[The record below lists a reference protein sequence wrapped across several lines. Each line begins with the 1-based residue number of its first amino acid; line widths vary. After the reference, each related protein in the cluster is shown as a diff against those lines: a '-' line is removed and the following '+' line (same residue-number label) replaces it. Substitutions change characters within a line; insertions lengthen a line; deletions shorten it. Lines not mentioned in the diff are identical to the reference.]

1 MISKSGAILLSH
13 PGVGQFTQQ
22 VARALVEG
30 GMLAH
35 YYTTLVYRPDELKWR
50 ALCRLA
56 KMIGLPADRLL
67 RNRQVRDLPEHLI
80 VTNSW
85 REIIRAIAARLDR
98 DGSLADGVWAW
109 SEQAFDRWVSQQL
122 RPGLA
127 AVYGYENAALLTF
140 MRAKELGL
148 ACIYEVPSPD
158 PIFFRN
164 ILSHELERCPE
175 LKSPYL
181 EKVTHLHAERVE
193 RKRVEWE
200 LADLVIVNSKHTR
213 DTYRAAGM
221 DVDKVRIVPLGA
233 PPVRQNKRASHQ
245 SGPLKMLWAGNF
257 SFHKG
262 ARYLLEATRV
272 LGPRCDCELD
282 VYGAV
287 HLPERLLCDLPDWV
301 HFHGPIPQSEL
312 FSKYEQAEL
321 LVLPSLFDG
330 FGMVVTEA
338 MAHGLVVVTT
348 PNTGASELIRDGE
361 SGILVPAGD
370 ADALASAI
378 ERCLANREKLVRIGN
393 AARQVASDW
402 QWDDFR
408 AALRSEIENFLEPR
422 ETA

>member
-1 MISKSGAILLSH
+1 MISKSDAILLSH

-35 YYTTLVYRPDELKWR
+35 YYTTLVYRPNEPRWR
-50 ALCRLA
+50 VFCRLA
-56 KMIGLPADRLL
+56 KMIGLPADRLF

-98 DGSLADGVWAW
+98 DGSLADGIWTW
-109 SEQAFDRWVSQQL
+109 SEQAFDRWVAKQL
-122 RPGLA
+122 QPGLA
-127 AVYGYENAALLTF
+127 AVYGYENAALSTF

-158 PIFFRN
+158 PIYFRN
-164 ILSHELERCPE
+164 ILSHELEKFPE
-175 LKSPYL
+175 LNTPYL
-181 EKVTHLHAERVE
+181 EKITHLHAVRVE
-193 RKRVEWE
+193 RKRLEWE
-200 LADLVIVNSKHTR
+200 LADLVIVNSRHTR

-233 PPVRQNKRASHQ
+233 PPVRQNRRPTHQ
-245 SGPLKMLWAGNF
+245 TGPLKMLWAGNF

-262 ARYLLEATRV
+262 AHYLLETAKV
-272 LGPRCDCELD
+272 LGPGCDCELN
-282 VYGAV
+282 VYGTV
-287 HLPERLLCDLPDWV
+287 HLPQSLLCDLPDWI

-312 FSKYEQAEL
+312 FSKYEQAEV

-330 FGMVVTEA
+330 FGMVITEA
-338 MAHGLVVVTT
+338 MAYGLAVITT
-348 PNTGASELIRDGE
+348 HNAGASELIRDCE
-361 SGILVPAGD
+361 SGILIPAGD
-370 ADALASAI
+370 VNALASAI
-378 ERCLANREKLVRIGN
+378 ERCLADRGKLVQIGN
-393 AARQVASDW
+393 AAQQVVGGW

-408 AALRSEIENFLEPR
+408 AALRTEVKNFLQLR